1 MLKFEVMIMARQYL
15 LFDILNYTAVEKRSR
30 HQKRKRKDEVRLRD
44 SPYFHLLPMTFGLQ
58 KMSKVR
64 HLFIVL
70 APLGATNAMD
80 VVYSIDQLGSEKIVS
95 CN

>member
-1 MLKFEVMIMARQYL
+1 MEYSF
-15 LFDILNYTAVEKRSR
+15 FDTWDYTAVEKRSR
-30 HQKRKRKDEVRLRD
+30 HQKRKRKDEVILRD
-44 SPYFHLLPMTFGLQ
+44 SPYFHLLPMTLGLQ

-64 HLFIVL
+64 QLFIVL
-70 APLGATNAMD
+70 APLGASNAMD